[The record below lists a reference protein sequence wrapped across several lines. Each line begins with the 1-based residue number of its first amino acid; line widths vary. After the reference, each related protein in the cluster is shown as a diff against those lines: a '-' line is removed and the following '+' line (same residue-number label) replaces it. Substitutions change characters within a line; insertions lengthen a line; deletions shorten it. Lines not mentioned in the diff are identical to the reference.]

1 MPAWISTS
9 NTEAA
14 GRARTGPATWLA
26 GLRRPPGPRIMA
38 MLRLAVFLL
47 CGLPAAALV
56 GGLFLGHLG
65 ANPVET
71 LLHSTGVWSLRLLL
85 VTLGVTPLRWL
96 TGAAWVVRLRRQI
109 GLWAFAYAFAH
120 FGVFIV
126 FDHGLALVP
135 ILEDIARRP
144 YILVGTSA
152 LLLMLPLAV
161 TSTQGWMRRLGR
173 QWKRLHW
180 LIYPAAMLGL
190 VHFFWLIKANRW
202 AEPLTYAALLA
213 LLLGWRLWRRG
224 PAAADT
230 VG

>member
-1 MPAWISTS
+1 
-9 NTEAA
+9 
-14 GRARTGPATWLA
+14 
-26 GLRRPPGPRIMA
+26 
-38 MLRLAVFLL
+38 
-47 CGLPAAALV
+47 
-56 GGLFLGHLG
+56 
-65 ANPVET
+65 VET

-85 VTLGVTPLRWL
+85 VTLAVTPLRWL

-180 LIYPAAMLGL
+180 LIYPAAVLGL

-213 LLLGWRLWRRG
+213 LLLGWRLWRRR